1 MHMIMGGKAVI
12 FALIFILLLG
22 KVSFEVMQSSS
33 SFVLVSCSS
42 HFFCLIFVVSLSQF
56 LVR

>member
-22 KVSFEVMQSSS
+22 KVSFGVMQNNS

-42 HFFCLIFVVSLSQF
+42 HFFVLF
-56 LVR
+56 L